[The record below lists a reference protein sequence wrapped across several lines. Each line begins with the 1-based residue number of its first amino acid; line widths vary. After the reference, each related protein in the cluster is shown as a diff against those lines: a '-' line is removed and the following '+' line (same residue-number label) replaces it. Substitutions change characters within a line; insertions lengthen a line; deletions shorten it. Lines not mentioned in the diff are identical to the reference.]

1 MLEVGTKILLILVLA
16 GIIGWNRE
24 RHGRPAG
31 FRTHILVGIGSTI
44 VMTVSIMMHEKYPSA
59 DPARIAAQVISGI
72 GFLGAGTILIQ
83 GSTVTGLT
91 TAASIW
97 TTAVIGLAVGA
108 GFYLTA
114 IISALV
120 VFISLF
126 FFTRMEFSKKKIVNQ
141 EFIFRLD
148 ENSLDF
154 IQKIYYKLEEEGYYI
169 KESKM
174 EKDMFN
180 KEIIISIGV
189 TGEGSQLDELK
200 TWFLIR
206 EELKGFSWREH

>member
-1 MLEVGTKILLILVLA
+1 M
-16 GIIGWNRE
+16 
-24 RHGRPAG
+24 
-31 FRTHILVGIGSTI
+31 
-44 VMTVSIMMHEKYPSA
+44 
-59 DPARIAAQVISGI
+59 
-72 GFLGAGTILIQ
+72 
-83 GSTVTGLT
+83 
-91 TAASIW
+91 
-97 TTAVIGLAVGA
+97 
-108 GFYLTA
+108 
-114 IISALV
+114 
-120 VFISLF
+120 
-126 FFTRMEFSKKKIVNQ
+126 NQ